1 MLVDGLIARFGSWL
15 GEEGAVVRVL
25 DPRRFPAPWT
35 VEKKACAL
43 LCTTT
48 NGHPW
53 RISISMMIWIITL
66 QPNGSSP
73 IGQAA
78 SRLIWR
84 SYRSFCV
91 WLERGLEE

>member
-35 VEKKACAL
+35 VEKKVCAL

-53 RISISMMIWIITL
+53 RISATK
-66 QPNGSSP
+66 
-73 IGQAA
+73 
-78 SRLIWR
+78 RLIPHR
-84 SYRSFCV
+84 ANCIAPDLAKLPELLRMA
-91 WLERGLEE
+91 